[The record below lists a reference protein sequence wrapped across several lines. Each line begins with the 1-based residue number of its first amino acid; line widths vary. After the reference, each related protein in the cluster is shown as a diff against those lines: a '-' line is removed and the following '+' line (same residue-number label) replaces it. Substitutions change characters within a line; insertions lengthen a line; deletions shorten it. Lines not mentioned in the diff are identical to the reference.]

1 MPARRPG
8 SAAAVLPAVLP
19 AVLLAVL
26 VTGCTTSTDGSA
38 SPAAE
43 AGGPGTGS
51 GGEVVLTDGDACGEV
66 FFWAA
71 GGSGDVAVTVS
82 ADVVDR
88 AADGPTRLEYRLP
101 DPRVEVLVLTGRD
114 LTANFCTDA
123 IDGASEPTGTQEVTA
138 GTVTLDL
145 DPPGEECGESDGRLR
160 IDGLVAADGTRFAP
174 VDVSSGFVGCNVGG

>member
-1 MPARRPG
+1 MPARRLLLG
-8 SAAAVLPAVLP
+8 CVLAS
-19 AVLLAVL
+19 LA
-26 VTGCTTSTDGSA
+26 GCTATTAGTA
-38 SPAAE
+38 SPAGSPT
-43 AGGPGTGS
+43 AGGTAG
-51 GGEVVLTDGDACGEV
+51 VVLTDGDACGEV

-82 ADVVDR
+82 TDVVDR
-88 AADGPTRLEYRLP
+88 ATDGPTRLRYALP
-101 DPRVEVLVLTGRD
+101 DPRVEVLVLTGHD

-123 IDGASEPTGTQEVTA
+123 IDAAAEPTATQEVTA

-174 VDVSSGFVGCNVGG
+174 VDVSSGSVGCNVGG